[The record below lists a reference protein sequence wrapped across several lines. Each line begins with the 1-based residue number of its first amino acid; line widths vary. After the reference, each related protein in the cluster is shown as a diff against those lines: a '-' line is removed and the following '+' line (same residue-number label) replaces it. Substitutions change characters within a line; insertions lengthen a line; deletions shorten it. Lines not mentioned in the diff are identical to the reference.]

1 MSRDS
6 SQEPQRRS
14 PKRRRLSS
22 SQGINTPRYEES
34 GDPQLAYAYDDD
46 AGSDAFNT
54 PKQDS
59 EEECLDTRARP
70 AERPRRLNY
79 VLHMT
84 LRGHKRGVAAAKFSP
99 DGKWIASCSADSTV
113 KIWNAE
119 TGVISQTLEGH
130 MAGIS
135 TIAWSPDSKVIAS
148 GSDDKIIRLWDIATG
163 KCLHQPLI
171 GHHNYVFSIA
181 FSPKGNMLVS
191 GSYDEAVFLWDVRT
205 ARLMR
210 SLPAH
215 SDPVRSVDFVRDGTL
230 VASCSSD
237 GLIRIWD
244 TATGQCLK
252 TLIHEDNAPVTN
264 IKFAPNGKYIL
275 ASSLDNSV
283 RLWDYVTGDC
293 KKTYQGHKNEKF
305 CMHAAFGTYS
315 AEPLS
320 DVQSGDTEAGPNR
333 QEQKWGFAMSGSE
346 DGKLVIWD
354 VNSKEIM
361 QELTGH
367 EGAVLGVDCASDKE
381 IIVTCGVDKTIKVWR
396 RQPLAAE
403 VLTNGHGIHGV
414 HDTLVMDSAPASAA
428 PSRPKTPDED
438 VEMA

>member
-6 SQEPQRRS
+6 SQEPHRRS

-22 SQGINTPRYEES
+22 QDISTPQYDAA
-34 GDPQLAYAYDDD
+34 GDPQLNYAYDDD
-46 AGSDAFNT
+46 VTSDAFHT

-59 EEECLDTRARP
+59 EEEGLDTKP
-70 AERPRRLNY
+70 QPVERPRRLNY

-99 DGKWIASCSADSTV
+99 DGKWIASCSADSTI

-119 TGVISQTLEGH
+119 TGAILQTLEGH

-148 GSDDKIIRLWDIATG
+148 GSDDKIIRLWDITTG

-230 VASCSSD
+230 IASCSSD

-264 IKFAPNGKYIL
+264 IKFSPNGKYIL

-305 CMHAAFGTYS
+305 CMHAAFGTYTVT
-315 AEPLS
+315 PLS
-320 DVQSGDTEAGPNR
+320 DAQNGDAEAGTYR
-333 QEQKWGFAMSGSE
+333 HEQKWPFAMSGSE
-346 DGKLVIWD
+346 DGKAIVWD

-361 QELTGH
+361 QELAGH
-367 EGAVLGVDCASDKE
+367 EGAVLGVDCAPDKE
-381 IIVTCGVDKTIKVWR
+381 TIITCGVDKTIKVWR
-396 RQPLAAE
+396 RQALAPE
-403 VLTNGHGIHGV
+403 LLTNGHEPHNV
-414 HDTLVMDSAPASAA
+414 PDTLALDSAPASAA
-428 PSRPKTPDED
+428 PSRPKTPDGD
-438 VEMA
+438 TEMA

>member
-6 SQEPQRRS
+6 SQGPQSRS

-22 SQGINTPRYEES
+22 QGINTPQYEETP
-34 GDPQLAYAYDDD
+34 DAQLSYAYDDD
-46 AGSDAFNT
+46 VNSDAFHT

-59 EEECLDTRARP
+59 EEEGGDVKRQQV
-70 AERPRRLNY
+70 ERPRRLNY
-79 VLHMT
+79 VPHMT
-84 LRGHKRGVAAAKFSP
+84 LRGHKRGVAAVKFSP
-99 DGKWIASCSADSTV
+99 DGKWIASCSADSTI
-113 KIWNAE
+113 KIWNAH
-119 TGVISQTLEGH
+119 TGAITQTLEGH
-130 MAGIS
+130 LAGIS

-148 GSDDKIIRLWDIATG
+148 GSDDKIIRLWDITTG
-163 KCLHQPLI
+163 KCLHLPLV

-230 VASCSSD
+230 IASCSSD

-264 IKFAPNGKYIL
+264 IKFSPNGKFIL
-275 ASSLDNSV
+275 ASSLDNAL

-305 CMHAAFGTYS
+305 SMHAAFGTYTTEPHHEAPS
-315 AEPLS
+315 GQTETTTKPAEPTWAFI
-320 DVQSGDTEAGPNR
+320 V
-333 QEQKWGFAMSGSE
+333 SGSE
-346 DGKLVIWD
+346 DGKATVWD
-354 VNSKEIM
+354 VSSKEVM
-361 QELTGH
+361 QELAGH
-367 EGAVLGVDCASDKE
+367 EGAVLGCDVAPDRNV
-381 IIVTCGVDKTIKVWR
+381 IVTCGTDKTIKIWR
-396 RQPLAAE
+396 REPLAPE
-403 VLTNGHGIHGV
+403 MLLNGNGV
-414 HDTLVMDSAPASAA
+414 HTLPDAMPVDSAPASAP
-428 PSRPKTPDED
+428 PSRPKTPDGD
-438 VEMA
+438 VEMT